1 MNKDEI
7 NEISSKMKTM
17 EEMLKKNVFENPLRE
32 VQCSIRNDLIDFKS
46 TLIKNLSELDNY
58 MVRDK
63 SKQETLK
70 TEQTLNNTNGGNC
83 NNESL
88 EQALKEI
95 AKKDYQILHIARSFD
110 LYEKKS
116 VRRG

>member
-1 MNKDEI
+1 
-7 NEISSKMKTM
+7 
-17 EEMLKKNVFENPLRE
+17 
-32 VQCSIRNDLIDFKS
+32 
-46 TLIKNLSELDNY
+46 
-58 MVRDK
+58 
-63 SKQETLK
+63 
-70 TEQTLNNTNGGNC
+70 LNNINGGNC

-88 EQALKEI
+88 EQAMKEI